1 MPMSNDL
8 HQYARQ
14 TNTRLIIGFILLLLI
29 VGDGLIYLFYGRG
42 AATMGLICILAGLVP
57 ILLILVAL
65 WIIDWI
71 VRVNNKD

>member
-1 MPMSNDL
+1 MPMSHDL
-8 HQYARQ
+8 RQYARQ

-42 AATMGLICILAGLVP
+42 AATMGLICILAGLAP

>member
-1 MPMSNDL
+1 
-8 HQYARQ
+8 
-14 TNTRLIIGFILLLLI
+14 LLL

-42 AATMGLICILAGLVP
+42 AATMGLICILAGLAP